1 MHVVGSHLALDGAL
15 RGTQPGA
22 NLQKTLPACLIMRM
36 TCSSIPRQRDRG
48 ATVFLWSYDTFS
60 DITRYT
66 CTYTVCLDLRL
77 GLVSAHIIVQYNP
90 ENDIMIGLI
99 KYMKQNG

>member
-15 RGTQPGA
+15 RETQPGA

-36 TCSSIPRQRDRG
+36 TCSSIPWLRDRG
-48 ATVFLWSYDTFS
+48 ATVFPWSYDTFS

-66 CTYTVCLDLRL
+66 CCTVCLDLGL
-77 GLVSAHIIVQYNP
+77 GLVSARIIVHYNP
-90 ENDIMIGLI
+90 EKYIVIWLI